1 MQLKVYKPM
10 RDASAPD
17 QPATS
22 ILPMDHWGDYI
33 IIPANWFRKS
43 INIKNWGKVWRM
55 LPFPRPPSSW
65 QNFHERNPSP
75 PLSYS
80 SIIRQD
86 LYYDLLTSAFR
97 RLFRIINFSGFQTR
111 TFSIFVN
118 SL

>member
-43 INIKNWGKVWRM
+43 INIKN
-55 LPFPRPPSSW
+55 
-65 QNFHERNPSP
+65 
-75 PLSYS
+75 
-80 SIIRQD
+80 
-86 LYYDLLTSAFR
+86 
-97 RLFRIINFSGFQTR
+97 
-111 TFSIFVN
+111 
-118 SL
+118 